1 MKTLSLF
8 AVEAIDH
15 LIQPDQFEHARLTSP
30 ALQLVSD
37 FTQSQPEMIN
47 ETTAASDVLALM
59 QIERSK
65 LKLVVDEQG
74 ELSGLVHLDHLSDQA
89 IMRRVAQ
96 GDRRHEIKVA
106 DLMRPRERIK
116 ALAWQQLQY
125 CTIADVLNTLQSSGE
140 QHCVVVDRESHQI
153 RGVISAQDIARRLH
167 LPVYVRQAP
176 TFLQLFDS
184 ISA

>member
-8 AVEAIDH
+8 AVESIDH
-15 LIQPDQFEHARLTSP
+15 LIQPGQFDHARLSSP
-30 ALQLVSD
+30 ALQLVTD
-37 FTQSQPEMIN
+37 FKQNQPDMIS
-47 ETTAASDVLALM
+47 EATPASDLLALM

-65 LKLVVDEQG
+65 LKLVVDNQG
-74 ELSGLVHLDHLSDQA
+74 ELSGIIHLDQLSDQA
-89 IMRRVAQ
+89 IMRRVAL
-96 GDRRHEIKVA
+96 GDDRREIKVA

-116 ALAWQQLQY
+116 ALAWQQLQH

-140 QHCVVVDRESHQI
+140 QHCVVVDRESHLI

-167 LPVYVRQAP
+167 LPVHIRQTP
-176 TFLQLFDS
+176 TFLTLFDS

>member
-8 AVEAIDH
+8 SVEAIDH
-15 LIQPDQFEHARLTSP
+15 LVQPDQFDHARLTSP
-30 ALQLVSD
+30 ALQLVTD
-37 FTQSQPEMIN
+37 FKQSQPEMIS
-47 ETTAASDVLALM
+47 ETTPASDVLALM

-74 ELSGLVHLDHLSDQA
+74 ELSGLIHLDHLSDQA

-96 GDRRHEIKVA
+96 GNERREIKVA

-116 ALAWQQLQY
+116 ALAWQQLQH

-140 QHCVVVDRESHQI
+140 QHCVVVDRESHHI

-167 LPVYVRQAP
+167 LPVHIRQAP
-176 TFLQLFDS
+176 TFLTLFDS
-184 ISA
+184 VNA